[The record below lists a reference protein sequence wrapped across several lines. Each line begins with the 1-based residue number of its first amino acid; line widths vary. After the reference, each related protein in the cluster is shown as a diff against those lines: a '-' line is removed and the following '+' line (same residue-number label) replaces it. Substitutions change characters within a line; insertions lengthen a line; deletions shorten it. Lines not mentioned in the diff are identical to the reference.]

1 MSLRSQINLIVGGT
15 AVAMFA
21 AVLAVELVQIRGSV
35 REEVEAANRVAVQF
49 VMRFGDVF
57 GTQGIEG
64 VEMFLRSLG
73 RIRSNEIVLIDAA
86 GAQRYES
93 PPSPYRQGQNA
104 PDWFVS
110 LAGSPRVDRKVP
122 LRDGSLLLLRTDPS
136 RALLD
141 GWHEFRRLALIGAA
155 LASIA
160 SVFAYVAARR
170 VLRPIAQVVEGLHE
184 ASLGHFD
191 YRVPES
197 ASGEARALSGAFN
210 RLMQAVVER
219 DKARESALLA
229 EQQRDLSREM
239 ALRFERELEQERRA
253 LARDLHDD
261 LGQHSTALKTLATT
275 FEHRLGGREPS
286 LAQLASLMVQSAD
299 SLLGSIRAMIN
310 RVRPEALEH
319 GGLVFGLRALIDD
332 WQLRRPDLR
341 FELLLD
347 PSDDDVFG
355 VGPDETESAAYR
367 IVQEAVTNAVR
378 HSQGSTVVVS
388 LSRSDDWL
396 RVQVSDDGRGLPSA
410 VVRAGKDGRGL
421 VGMRERAAALGGEFS
436 VRTGES
442 GGAELL
448 VTLPWSSRAPADD
461 TT

>member
-1 MSLRSQINLIVGGT
+1 MSLRSQINLIVAGT
-15 AVAMFA
+15 AAAMFT
-21 AVLAVELVQIRGSV
+21 AVLAVELVQIRSSV
-35 REEVEAANRVAVQF
+35 REEVEAANRVAAQF
-49 VMRFGDVF
+49 IMRFGEVF

-64 VEMFLRSLG
+64 VEVFLRSLG
-73 RIRSNEIVLIDAA
+73 RIRSNEIVLVDAA
-86 GAQRYES
+86 GNQRYES
-93 PPSPYRQGQNA
+93 PPSAYLQGQNA
-104 PDWFVS
+104 PAWFVS
-110 LAGSPRVDRKVP
+110 LAGSPPVDRKVP
-122 LRDGSLLLLRTDPS
+122 LRDGSLLLRTDPS

-155 LASIA
+155 LAAIA
-160 SVFAYVAARR
+160 SLSAYFAVRR

-197 ASGEARALSGAFN
+197 SSGEARALAGAFN

-286 LAQLASLMVQSAD
+286 LAHLASLMVQSAD
-299 SLLGSIRAMIN
+299 SLLASIRAMIN
-310 RVRPEALEH
+310 RVRPKALEH

-388 LSRSDDWL
+388 LSRSDEWL

-410 VVRAGKDGRGL
+410 VVRAGKDGMGL

-448 VTLPWSSRAPADD
+448 VTLPWSSRTAADGMA
-461 TT
+461 